1 MNINVYLPLAAA
13 LALTV
18 VGPSLARRLPP
29 AIATRLLTVA
39 ALVAA
44 ATSVSS
50 LTLLAATAIVRIPRV
65 AAEGRL
71 STEVLTQDPVNTVT
85 GVAAVAALL
94 LLVPFS
100 VRAAA
105 RLWRDSVSTYRLA
118 QAFSGHPAGLAVVQD
133 PRPQAFAVPAI
144 PPLLGHAA
152 IPTRII
158 ATDSLLRTLDP
169 EQRRAM
175 FAHEQAHLARRH
187 HWYLLLTNLAA
198 VVNPLLSRLPD
209 AVTEAT
215 ERWADED
222 AARAVGDR
230 RVLAQA
236 LGRAA
241 LSSLP
246 RTVPGMAQAHVGSRV
261 RALLGPPPPRRRLLS
276 IAVGIALAAT
286 AAAALESVHEAEQFF
301 DTARAAWHAAH
312 VADQP
317 PHS

>member
-1 MNINVYLPLAAA
+1 MNVNVYLPLAAA
-13 LALTV
+13 FLLGV
-18 VGPSLARRLPP
+18 VGPALARRLPP

-39 ALVAA
+39 ALVTA

-50 LTLLAATAIVRIPRV
+50 LTLLAATAVVRVPRV

-71 STEVLTQDPVNTVT
+71 STAVLTHDPVNTMT
-85 GVAAVAALL
+85 GVAAVVGLL

-100 VRAAA
+100 VRAAV
-105 RLWRDSVSTYRLA
+105 RLWRESVRTYRLA

-175 FAHEQAHLARRH
+175 FAHEQAHLTRHH
-187 HWYLLLTNLAA
+187 HWYLFVTNLAA

-246 RTVPGMAQAHVGSRV
+246 RTVPGMAQAHVGARV

-276 IAVGIALAAT
+276 IMVGIALAAT
-286 AAAALESVHEAEQFF
+286 AAAALDSVHETEQFF